1 MIYLVIFASVL
12 LGGFIQGVSG
22 FGSGIVFMSIA
33 PYFLS
38 VPQSAAISNFV
49 ALMLE
54 IMMVI
59 RYRKYIKKHVIFL
72 PAIFFI
78 MAGTIGIELAYRIDT
93 QLMKCALG
101 LFLIA
106 LAFYML
112 VFRSRMTLK
121 ADLPTM
127 FVCGF
132 VSGLCDGM
140 FAIGGPLM
148 VLYFMVITDSK
159 EEYLATIQT
168 FFMITAAYNLVL
180 RTLRG
185 IFTPGLLG
193 YALLGTIA
201 IFAGMSI
208 GNRVVERINDQLL
221 QKIVCVMI
229 GVSGMTTF
237 LTSL

>member
-1 MIYLVIFASVL
+1 
-12 LGGFIQGVSG
+12 
-22 FGSGIVFMSIA
+22 
-33 PYFLS
+33 
-38 VPQSAAISNFV
+38 
-49 ALMLE
+49 
-54 IMMVI
+54 
-59 RYRKYIKKHVIFL
+59 
-72 PAIFFI
+72 
-78 MAGTIGIELAYRIDT
+78 
-93 QLMKCALG
+93 
-101 LFLIA
+101 
-106 LAFYML
+106 
-112 VFRSRMTLK
+112 
-121 ADLPTM
+121 
-127 FVCGF
+127 
-132 VSGLCDGM
+132 
-140 FAIGGPLM
+140 M
-148 VLYFMVITDSK
+148 VLYFMMITDSK

-229 GVSGMTTF
+229 GVSGLTTF

>member
-1 MIYLVIFASVL
+1 
-12 LGGFIQGVSG
+12 
-22 FGSGIVFMSIA
+22 
-33 PYFLS
+33 
-38 VPQSAAISNFV
+38 
-49 ALMLE
+49 
-54 IMMVI
+54 
-59 RYRKYIKKHVIFL
+59 
-72 PAIFFI
+72 
-78 MAGTIGIELAYRIDT
+78 MAGTIGIELASRIDT

-148 VLYFMVITDSK
+148 VLYFMMITDSK

-229 GVSGMTTF
+229 GVSGLTTF